1 MIGLPQT
8 MPRIGVWY
16 ADLGHFFRVLA
27 IFAGLIVIL
36 LALILFVFGI
46 APVSLFTIARDTLG
60 MLFMGLSASLLLV
73 TMMAITK
80 MRDPHLEHGS
90 KAVWFQIGVHA
101 ANGIATV
108 ALTFTLF
115 GISAGINQLAAGE
128 LNIDSVN
135 TVITGLTS
143 QFSMAFLTSVVG
155 LPLSALMRMVVVVT
169 GKSNGF

>member
-1 MIGLPQT
+1 MISLLRT
-8 MPRIGVWY
+8 MPSSGAWY
-16 ADLGHFFRVLA
+16 ADFGHLVRTLA
-27 IFAGLIVIL
+27 TLSGLLVIL

-46 APVSLFTIARDTLG
+46 APASLITIARDTLG
-60 MLFMGLSASLLLV
+60 MLFMSLSASLLLV

-128 LNIDSVN
+128 LDIDSVN
-135 TVITGLTS
+135 AVITGLTS

>member
-1 MIGLPQT
+1 MISLLRT
-8 MPRIGVWY
+8 MPSSGAWY
-16 ADLGHFFRVLA
+16 ADLGHLVRTLA
-27 IFAGLIVIL
+27 TLSGLIVIL

-46 APVSLFTIARDTLG
+46 APASLFTIARDTLG
-60 MLFMGLSASLLLV
+60 MLFMGLSATLLLV

-90 KAVWFQIGVHA
+90 KSVWFQIGLHA

-115 GISAGINQLAAGE
+115 GISTGINQLAAGE
-128 LNIDSVN
+128 LDIDSVN
-135 TVITGLTS
+135 AVITGLTS

-155 LPLSALMRMVVVVT
+155 LPLSAFMRMVVMVT

>member
-27 IFAGLIVIL
+27 ILAGLIVIL
-36 LALILFVFGI
+36 LALILFIFGI

-60 MLFMGLSASLLLV
+60 MLFMGLSVTLLLV
-73 TMMAITK
+73 TMMAIAK
-80 MRDPHLEHGS
+80 IRDPSVEH
-90 KAVWFQIGVHA
+90 ARQNAWFQIGLHA

-128 LNIDSVN
+128 LDIDSVN
-135 TVITGLTS
+135 AVVTGLTS
-143 QFSMAFLTSVVG
+143 QFSMAFLTSVIG

-169 GKSNGF
+169 GKSKGF

>member
-1 MIGLPQT
+1 MIGLLQT

-36 LALILFVFGI
+36 LALILFIFGI

-60 MLFMGLSASLLLV
+60 MLFIGLSAGLLLV
-73 TMMAITK
+73 TMMAIAK
-80 MRDPHLEHGS
+80 IRDPNQERGR
-90 KAVWFQIGVHA
+90 KTAWFQIGLHA

-128 LNIDSVN
+128 LDIDSVN
-135 TVITGLTS
+135 DVVTGLTS
-143 QFSMAFLTSVVG
+143 QFSMAFLTSVIG
-155 LPLSALMRMVVVVT
+155 LPLSALVRVVVVVT
-169 GKSNGF
+169 GKSEGL

>member
-1 MIGLPQT
+1 MSWNCTSEPFYDCS
-8 MPRIGVWY
+8 RHF
-16 ADLGHFFRVLA
+16 GHAVY
-27 IFAGLIVIL
+27 GLISQ
-36 LALILFVFGI
+36 LAAGHDDGNYEN
-46 APVSLFTIARDTLG
+46 ARSTI
-60 MLFMGLSASLLLV
+60 F
-73 TMMAITK
+73 
-80 MRDPHLEHGS
+80 EHGS

-135 TVITGLTS
+135 AVITGLTS

-169 GKSNGF
+169 GKQ

>member
-1 MIGLPQT
+1 MISLLRT
-8 MPRIGVWY
+8 MPSSGAWY
-16 ADLGHFFRVLA
+16 ADLGHLVRTLA
-27 IFAGLIVIL
+27 TLSGLIVIL

-46 APVSLFTIARDTLG
+46 APASLFTIARDTLG

-90 KAVWFQIGVHA
+90 KSVWFQIGLHA

-128 LNIDSVN
+128 LDIDSVN
-135 TVITGLTS
+135 AVITGLTS

>member
-1 MIGLPQT
+1 MISLLRT
-8 MPRIGVWY
+8 MPSSGAWY
-16 ADLGHFFRVLA
+16 ADFGHLVRTLA
-27 IFAGLIVIL
+27 TLSGLLVIL

-46 APVSLFTIARDTLG
+46 APASLFTIARDAVG
-60 MLFMGLSASLLLV
+60 MLFMGLSGSLLLV

-90 KAVWFQIGVHA
+90 KSAWFQIGLHA

-128 LNIDSVN
+128 LDIDSVN
-135 TVITGLTS
+135 AVITGLTS

>member
-1 MIGLPQT
+1 MISLLQT
-8 MPRIGVWY
+8 MPSSW
-16 ADLGHFFRVLA
+16 AWHEDLGHLVRILA
-27 IFAGLIVIL
+27 ILAGLIVIL

-46 APVSLFTIARDTLG
+46 APASLFTIARDTLG
-60 MLFMGLSASLLLV
+60 MLFIGLSASLLLV
-73 TMMAITK
+73 TMMAIAK
-80 MRDPHLEHGS
+80 MRDPRLAHGS
-90 KAVWFQIGVHA
+90 KSVWFQIGLHA

-128 LNIDSVN
+128 LDIDSVN

-155 LPLSALMRMVVVVT
+155 LPLSALMRMMIVVT
-169 GKSNGF
+169 GKSNDF

>member
-1 MIGLPQT
+1 MISLLRT
-8 MPRIGVWY
+8 MPSSGAWY
-16 ADLGHFFRVLA
+16 ADFGHLVRTLA
-27 IFAGLIVIL
+27 TLSGLLVIL

-46 APVSLFTIARDTLG
+46 APASLFTIARDTLG
-60 MLFMGLSASLLLV
+60 MLFMSLSASLLLV

-80 MRDPHLEHGS
+80 MREPHLEHGS

-115 GISAGINQLAAGE
+115 SISAGINQLAAGE
-128 LNIDSVN
+128 LDIDSVN
-135 TVITGLTS
+135 AVITGLTS